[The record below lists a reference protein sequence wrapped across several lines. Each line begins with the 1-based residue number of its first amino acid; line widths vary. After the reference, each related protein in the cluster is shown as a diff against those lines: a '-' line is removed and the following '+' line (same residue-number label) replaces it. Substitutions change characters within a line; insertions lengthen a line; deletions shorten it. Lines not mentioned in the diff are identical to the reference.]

1 MTTSEL
7 ELKSQLTLAD
17 IIELT
22 RTEGDA
28 WKLSHVRRVL
38 KLIGL
43 IGAEMV
49 YDETAVYLHD

>member
-1 MTTSEL
+1 M
-7 ELKSQLTLAD
+7 ELKPQLTLAD